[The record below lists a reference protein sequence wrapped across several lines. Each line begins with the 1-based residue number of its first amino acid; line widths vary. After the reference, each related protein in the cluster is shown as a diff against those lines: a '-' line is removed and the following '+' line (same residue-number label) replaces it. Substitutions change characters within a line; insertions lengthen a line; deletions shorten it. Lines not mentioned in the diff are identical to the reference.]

1 VWAYVEGGMGAV
13 SDAIAERARQKGMF
27 SLLLNYFSGV
37 GVFLMTDALVSDIHV
52 KNGKAEGVG
61 VIVNGEKHNFK
72 AKQCV
77 VCKLLNI

>member
-1 VWAYVEGGMGAV
+1 
-13 SDAIAERARQKGMF
+13 
-27 SLLLNYFSGV
+27 
-37 GVFLMTDALVSDIHV
+37 MTDALVSDIHV

-77 VCKLLNI
+77 VCKLLNIQKISYFFN